1 MITINIDDRSVLDAL
16 QALRGRVE
24 DMRPTFDEI
33 GMEIE
38 TRVSARFETQRD
50 PAGRP
55 WAAWAPSTRKS
66 YPKAGNGRILDRM
79 GDMMGSLLHQADKD
93 GVTIGFGKDYAIYHE
108 FGTKKMPRRGLM
120 MEDPNAR
127 RLSGED
133 EQSILSILQRHL
145 AI

>member
-1 MITINIDDRSVLDAL
+1 MITISIDDRSVLSAL
-16 QALRGRVE
+16 QALRNKVE
-24 DMRPTFDEI
+24 DLSPAMNEI

-50 PAGRP
+50 PSGQAWHP
-55 WAAWAPSTRKS
+55 WAASTRKS
-66 YPKAGNGRILDRM
+66 YPKAGNGSILDRL
-79 GDMMGSLLHQADKD
+79 GDMLGSLNHQADKD
-93 GVTIGFGKDYAIYHE
+93 GVTIRFGKDYAIYHE
-108 FGTKKMPRRGLM
+108 FGAKKMPRRGLM

>member
-1 MITINIDDRSVLDAL
+1 MITISFDDRSVIA
-16 QALRGRVE
+16 ALRTLRSRVE
-24 DMRPTFDEI
+24 DTRPAMNEI

-38 TRVSARFETQRD
+38 NRVSARFETQSD
-50 PAGRP
+50 PSGRAWTP
-55 WAAWAPSTRKS
+55 WAASTRKS
-66 YPKAGNGRILDRM
+66 YPKAGNGSILDRM
-79 GDMMGSLLHQADKD
+79 GDMMESLSHQADKD
-93 GVTIGFGKDYAIYHE
+93 SVTIGFGEDYAIYHE
-108 FGTKKMPRRGLM
+108 YGTKKMPRRGLM